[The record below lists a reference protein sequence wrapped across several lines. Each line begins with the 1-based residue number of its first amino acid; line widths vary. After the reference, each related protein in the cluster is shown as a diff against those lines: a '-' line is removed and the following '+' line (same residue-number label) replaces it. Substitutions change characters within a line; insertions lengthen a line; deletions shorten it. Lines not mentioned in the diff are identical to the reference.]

1 MRCPAGDAQQQ
12 VPVTEWSS
20 WLSGNVFAGVR
31 RFGANMLRVLVSG
44 VVLVGTVYPLD
55 AGGKVRQE
63 RPRWDA
69 REAAFR
75 SGLEADGF
83 VVQDGYAYPV
93 DPIAD
98 LLDSGLGD
106 TANAN
111 NAGQPYKVLMI
122 PPHPIDRDLPVD
134 PGELAFSVF
143 RIRPDEAIVYVGPT
157 PPLSDYFSFTPYLWV
172 RREGKIVPKGDLIFA
187 AVNDPLNNALIKT
200 EGRGN
205 PFRKQTVIVF
215 TADRGVFARVAASAH
230 AAGYPASMI
239 NPYVLPS
246 KLLYLGVLPQHP
258 EADNFVLIVRSANF
272 VSEAA
277 GDNYLANNSYARIW
291 RVTPEQEP
299 ALDPY
304 PTPAPRE
311 HAWISEKTLFPD
323 LEDGLQRLEQAILE
337 RFSDRT
343 TQPFES
349 IQWWPT
355 SRGVLEAEKDSES
368 PIFHKFI
375 AGEASDTPY
384 LRSAID
390 GEPANF
396 ILGEDDL
403 VVVYGVNHEATGL
416 ATYSSLSLY
425 GDWITSSCDTW
436 EDQWEYVFGCGHHA
450 WNGVAGMNS
459 HDFSGSAEEYI
470 PGDPMAPYLYA
481 VKVLRR
487 PPSDKQER
495 FWVVVPEPPC
505 EIAPCEAPL
514 PSYNHGIALDKP
526 ISIGYRAYLNPATGA
541 GPDYG
546 DIIWDRAVWVEEGN
560 VETAVDDLPRRR

>member
-1 MRCPAGDAQQQ
+1 MKRSAGDVGQQLRA
-12 VPVTEWSS
+12 TAWSGR
-20 WLSGNVFAGVR
+20 LSLSFVAGPR
-31 RFGANMLRVLVSG
+31 RIEANILCTLAIGAVLLG
-44 VVLVGTVYPLD
+44 AACLLD
-55 AGGKVRQE
+55 AGERVRGD
-63 RPRWDA
+63 RPTWKC

-75 SGLEADGF
+75 SGLEADGV
-83 VVQDGYAYPV
+83 VVQNGYAYPV

-122 PPHPIDRDLPVD
+122 PPHPIERDLAADVED
-134 PGELAFSVF
+134 LAFSVF
-143 RIRPDEAIVYVGPT
+143 RLRPDEAIVYVGPT
-157 PPLSDYFSFTPYLWV
+157 PPLADYFSFTPYQWV
-172 RREGKIVPKGDLIFA
+172 RRENRIVPKGDLVFA
-187 AVNDPLNNALIKT
+187 AVNDPLNNALIRT
-200 EGRGN
+200 ESRGN

-215 TADRGVFARVAASAH
+215 TADRGIYRRVAASAR

-246 KLLYLGVLPQHP
+246 DLLYLGVLPQYP

-277 GDNYLANNSYARIW
+277 GDEYLANNSYASIW

-299 ALDPY
+299 VLDPY
-304 PTPAPRE
+304 PTPEPRE
-311 HAWISEKTLFPD
+311 HEWISERTLFPD
-323 LEDGLQRLEQAILE
+323 LEEGLQRLEQAILR

-355 SRGVLEAEKDSES
+355 SREVLEAEGNPSSES
-368 PIFHKFI
+368 FHKFI

-425 GDWITSSCDTW
+425 GDWITSSCDTL

-481 VKVLRR
+481 VKVMRR
-487 PPSDKQER
+487 PPTDRHEK

-505 EIAPCEAPL
+505 AVAPCEAPL
-514 PSYNHGIALDKP
+514 PSYNHGIAPDRP

-546 DIIWDRAVWVEEGN
+546 DIIWDRAIWVENGS
-560 VETAVDDLPRRR
+560 VDTADGKVAHGR